1 MKVRLRGSSLETIL
15 MVSNMLVVVVV
26 VVVGVVAISKGS

>member
-15 MVSNMLVVVVV
+15 MVLTMLVVVV
-26 VVVGVVAISKGS
+26 VVVGVVAIRKGS

>member
-15 MVSNMLVVVVV
+15 MVSTMLVVVV
-26 VVVGVVAISKGS
+26 VVVGVVAIRKGS